1 MDLAREINKKLDEI
15 IEHNKERKAVELD
28 FQDPNFTLNDVK
40 SGEKVTKEMVLN
52 KADEVKDQIVDELN
66 KLTLNGERGRNIFQN
81 DYYVNDMSQDR
92 AIAEEIRENKIKTE
106 QAKQN
111 HQNN

>member
-1 MDLAREINKKLDEI
+1 MNLASEINQKLDEI
-15 IEHNKERKAVELD
+15 LRHQKDLEQVNRDYK
-28 FQDPNFTLNDVK
+28 DPNFNLEDAKT
-40 SGEKVTKEMVLN
+40 GEQVTKEMVLN